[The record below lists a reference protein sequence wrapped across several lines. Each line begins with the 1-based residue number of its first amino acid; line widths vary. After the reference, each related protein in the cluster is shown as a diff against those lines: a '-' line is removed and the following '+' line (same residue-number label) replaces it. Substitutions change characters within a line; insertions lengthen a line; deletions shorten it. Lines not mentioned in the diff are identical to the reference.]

1 VTFLQR
7 FGGSLNLKVPCH
19 LIVIE
24 GVFLERMDQSLKPCF
39 IKIELPSDADAA
51 DVVQSISRRVICKL
65 RWLGYLEVGID
76 AAVATGDDPL
86 LDNEP
91 ELAYTMAASVKQ
103 RVAFGE
109 RAGLKVRRIGSG
121 FGDEGERPELTGS
134 RCANVH
140 GCSVHANT
148 EDANGAL
155 ICAFNR
161 P

>member
-1 VTFLQR
+1 
-7 FGGSLNLKVPCH
+7 

-39 IKIELPSDADAA
+39 IKIELPSDADVA

-65 RWLGYLEVGID
+65 RRLGYLEVGIG
-76 AAVATGDDPL
+76 AAVAAGDDPL

-91 ELAYTMAASVKQ
+91 EVAYTMAASVKQ
-103 RVAFGE
+103 HIAFGE
-109 RAGLKVRRIGSG
+109 RAGPKVRRIGSG

-148 EDANGAL
+148 EEANGDL
-155 ICAFNR
+155 ICAFLLL
-161 P
+161 